1 MKTVKQ
7 GVNEPLV
14 KKFYLFL
21 MLQGFTPSFPDFG
34 YYYSIEE
41 LKITKLEISLST
53 SLVGVL
59 VIIFPALFQKY
70 LRSASFRKLFFTSQF
85 I

>member
-34 YYYSIEE
+34 YYYSIEK
-41 LKITKLEISLST
+41 LNITKFEISLSS
-53 SLVGVL
+53 SLIGVL
-59 VIIFPALFQKY
+59 IIIVPFVFQKF
-70 LRSASFRKLFFTSQF
+70 LRSASFRKLFYTSQF